1 MNRHI
6 GYYFDRYS
14 TQSDAIIF
22 GLFFSVGLIAQLVLR
37 LWLDVSAVI
46 VTVIL
51 LLLMSVYAA
60 LIQVNSA
67 TKTGSDR
74 SGDTLYFLGF
84 IFTTITLGIALFKIG
99 GNDRDFATSIVL
111 YDLGIGIATT
121 IWGLV
126 LRVIFSLMRTG
137 IEEIETRTL
146 SNLNQQSK
154 SLSAKLT
161 RAAQIS
167 EETALVVQQVLD
179 ETQSALKK
187 IALSTNDRFTQVYD
201 DTIENHKSLLKQNT
215 TAMRKLYERIDKVEV
230 PTDIFT
236 RKLESVFGSLDKSLA
251 SLESRISGISIPPNL
266 IESKV
271 DAALRPMTVTLD
283 GTDIALCNFR
293 DRMTSLSEI
302 NFDSIT
308 VASDGLRNLGAEI
321 NRLREEL
328 SSQSINTENFDKFI
342 DESGKKYLNAVEGL
356 AEKISAMTLP
366 SGHLQELIDNS
377 FEKYH
382 VLVADTSRAIVD
394 DTTKL
399 KIEISVLKSSLE
411 ELSSQVSVTAEE
423 LRKSRASG
431 NFFDV
436 FRR

>member
-6 GYYFDRYS
+6 GYYLDRYS
-14 TQSDAIIF
+14 AQSDAIIF
-22 GLFFSVGLIAQLVLR
+22 GLFFSVGLITQLVLR

-99 GNDRDFATSIVL
+99 GSDRDFATSIVL

-137 IEEIETRTL
+137 TEEIETRTL
-146 SNLNQQSK
+146 SSLNQRSK

-161 RAAQIS
+161 RATQIA
-167 EETALVVQQVLD
+167 EETTLVVQQVLD

-187 IALSTNDRFTQVYD
+187 IASSTDERFSQVYD
-201 DTIENHKSLLKQNT
+201 DTIENHRSLLEQNT
-215 TAMRKLYERIDKVEV
+215 MAMRNLYERIDKVEV
-230 PTDIFT
+230 PTDIFS

-283 GTDIALCNFR
+283 GTDNALSNFR

-308 VASDGLRNLGAEI
+308 VASDGLRKLGTDI

-328 SSQSINTENFDKFI
+328 SGQSINTANFDKFI
-342 DESGKKYLNAVEGL
+342 DESGEKYLKAVEGL

-366 SGHLQELIDNS
+366 TGHLQELIDNS

-382 VLVADTSRAIVD
+382 LLVADTSRAIVD
-394 DTTKL
+394 DTAKL
-399 KIEISVLKSSLE
+399 KVEISELKSSLGD
-411 ELSSQVSVTAEE
+411 LSSQVSVTAEE
-423 LRKSRASG
+423 LKKSRASG

>member
-22 GLFFSVGLIAQLVLR
+22 GLFFSLGLIAQLVLR

-137 IEEIETRTL
+137 IEEIETKTL
-146 SNLNQQSK
+146 SSLNQQSK
-154 SLSAKLT
+154 SLSVKLT
-161 RAAQIS
+161 RAAQIA

-230 PTDIFT
+230 PTDIFS

-251 SLESRISGISIPPNL
+251 SLESRISGISIPSNF

-271 DAALRPMTVTLD
+271 DAALHPMTVTL
-283 GTDIALCNFR
+283 GSTYSALNNFR
-293 DRMTSLSEI
+293 DRMTTLSEI

-308 VASDGLRNLGAEI
+308 VASDCLRNLGAEMY
-321 NRLREEL
+321 RLREEL